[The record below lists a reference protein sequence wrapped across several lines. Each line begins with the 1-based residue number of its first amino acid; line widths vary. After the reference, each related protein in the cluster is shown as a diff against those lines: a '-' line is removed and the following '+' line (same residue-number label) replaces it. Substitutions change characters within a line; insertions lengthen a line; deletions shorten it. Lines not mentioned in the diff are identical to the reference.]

1 MDADDSGGRGAA
13 ELGVTM
19 SHGSYIPLLSKE
31 GCSRHQTERREATL
45 CGANGVVLI
54 EPRSVP
60 FFVEVTNHHQCFA
73 LPGSRFAH
81 QCFAL
86 PGSRFAPGCALKER
100 DLLLM
105 AQPPLLEKAEL
116 SKLRVDGNVNCN

>member
-13 ELGVTM
+13 EPGVTM

-31 GCSRHQTERREATL
+31 GCSRHQTECREATL

-105 AQPPLLEKAEL
+105 AQPPLLEKE
-116 SKLRVDGNVNCN
+116 GNVL

>member
-45 CGANGVVLI
+45 CGANGVVII

-60 FFVEVTNHHQCFA
+60 FFVEVTNH
-73 LPGSRFAH
+73 H

-105 AQPPLLEKAEL
+105 AQPPLLEKE
-116 SKLRVDGNVNCN
+116 GNVL